1 MSLLDRDLFESW
13 RLLLG
18 LLCTVYAAVV
28 TIRSTWEWVLYFS
41 GPDKTTALM
50 RNYVV
55 AQLLGLRLG
64 RFRSEL
70 LQIALWLVVLLGLL
84 RLHV

>member
-13 RLLLG
+13 RLFLG
-18 LLCTVYAAVV
+18 LLCTIYAVV
-28 TIRSTWEWVLYFS
+28 VTVRSAWGWVLYFS

-55 AQLLGLRLG
+55 AQLLALRIG
-64 RFRSEL
+64 KFRSEL
-70 LQIALWLVVLLGLL
+70 LQIAFWLAVLLGLL